1 MSLSPQAQ
9 AVILLTV
16 HLGKG
21 DADAKPLSVKEW
33 GKLARWLKD
42 HELEPANLLKGDPRS
57 LLSGWVDNKITLHRV
72 ASLLNRGA
80 LLGFALEKWSRA
92 GIWIITR
99 SEHDYPERLKRKL
112 RLDAPPV
119 LFGCGNRALLNKGG
133 VAVVGSRDADEADLE
148 FSTRLAQSAADQGFS
163 VISGGARG
171 VDERAMLG
179 ALENE
184 GTSVGVL
191 ADSLLRA
198 ATSAKY
204 RKYLRAGDLVLIS
217 PFNPEARF
225 NVGNA
230 MARNKYIYCLSDAAV
245 VVNSAP
251 DKGGTWSGATEDL
264 KSGWVPLWVQHKD
277 DPASGNAALVQ
288 KGARWFPRDL
298 PALSSLWETVNGRDT
313 APEETSLPLLQ
324 QSETEQAPS
333 EAATP
338 HKMAASAGSDDGTA
352 DAPPSTDP
360 VATVDAEDSSSE
372 PASEFYSLFLQCLR
386 RLTDDAPMNVED
398 IATRLELEKAQ
409 VNAWLKRGMTDGQ
422 IKKLSK
428 PVRYQSASAD
438 QRQAS
443 LFGNES

>member
-1 MSLSPQAQ
+1 MNVNSQAQ

-16 HLGKG
+16 PFGKT
-21 DADAKPLSVKEW
+21 DAKPLSVREW
-33 GKLARWLKD
+33 GRFALWLKD
-42 HELEPANLLKGDPRS
+42 HELEPSRLLKGDPQS
-57 LLSGWVDNKITLHRV
+57 LLSGWMDRTVTLQRIEG
-72 ASLLNRGA
+72 LLDRGGA
-80 LLGFALEKWSRA
+80 LGLALEKWQRA
-92 GIWIITR
+92 GLWIVTR
-99 SEHDYPERLKRKL
+99 AEPDYPERLKRRL
-112 RLDAPPV
+112 RLDSPPV
-119 LFGCGNRALLNKGG
+119 LFGCGNRAHLNKGG

-148 FSTRLAQSAADQGFS
+148 FSTRLARSAANQGFS

-171 VDERAMLG
+171 VDESAMLG

-204 RKYLRAGDLVLIS
+204 RKYLLAGDLVLVS
-217 PFNPEARF
+217 PFNPEAGF

-230 MARNKYIYCLSDAAV
+230 MARNKHIYCLSDAAV
-245 VVNSAP
+245 VVNSTP
-251 DKGGTWSGATEDL
+251 DKGGTWTGATEDL

-333 EAATP
+333 EAATL
-338 HKMAASAGSDDGTA
+338 HKMAALAGSDDGTA
-352 DAPPSTDP
+352 DARPSTDP
-360 VATVDAEDSSSE
+360 IATVDAKDSSSK
-372 PASEFYSLFLQCLR
+372 PASDFYSLFLQCLR
-386 RLTDDAPMNVED
+386 GLTDDAPMKVED
-398 IATRLELEKAQ
+398 IAARLELEKAQ
-409 VNAWLKRGMTDGQ
+409 VNAWLKRGTTDGQ

-438 QRQAS
+438 HRQAS
-443 LFGNES
+443 FFGDES